1 MDCIERLKK
10 NSEENDL
17 RMRKSLIW
25 LTLFLFIAGCR
36 LLPTKTITPIPLET
50 EDTLNTPG
58 ALVTS
63 TIVITQTHTPVFTIL
78 PTLTQ
83 TPSPTPTFTASPI
96 IISTAT
102 LLPFKL
108 QSASPVYIKN
118 FNYPDKGC
126 NWLGVAGQVFDVDGN
141 PINNLVVVI
150 KGRLGEKAISSA
162 MLTGLKEA
170 NSYGPGG
177 YEIFLNDKVIGST
190 KSLLIYINDLN
201 GNELTPKIEFDTF
214 ADCNKNLIII
224 NFQAIK

>member
-1 MDCIERLKK
+1 VDCIGRLKK

-17 RMRKSLIW
+17 KMRKSLIW

-36 LLPTKTITPIPLET
+36 LLPTKTITPIPMET
-50 EDTLNTPG
+50 IDTQNTPS

-63 TIVITQTHTPVFTIL
+63 TAVVTQTQTSESTLL
-78 PTLTQ
+78 PTPTQ
-83 TPSPTPTFTASPI
+83 APSLMPTFTASPI

-102 LLPFKL
+102 RLTFKL

-126 NWLGVAGQVFDVDGN
+126 NWLGVAGHVFDVDGK
-141 PINNLVVVI
+141 PINNLIIVI
-150 KGRLGEKAISSA
+150 KGRLGEKVVNSVV
-162 MLTGLKEA
+162 LTGLKEA
-170 NSYGPGG
+170 NIYGPGG

-190 KSLLIYINDLN
+190 KSLIIHINDLN
-201 GNELTPKIEFDTF
+201 GNALTPEIEFDTF

-224 NFQAIK
+224 NFQAIH

>member
-1 MDCIERLKK
+1 
-10 NSEENDL
+10 
-17 RMRKSLIW
+17 MRKSLIW

-36 LLPTKTITPIPLET
+36 LLPIKTITPIPLET
-50 EDTLNTPG
+50 EDILNTPS

-63 TIVITQTHTPVFTIL
+63 TIEITKTQTSVSSIL

-83 TPSPTPTFTASPI
+83 TPSPMPTFTASPI
-96 IISTAT
+96 IKSTAT
-102 LLPFKL
+102 RLPFKL
-108 QSASPVYIKN
+108 QSISPVYIKN

-150 KGRLGEKAISSA
+150 KGRLGEKAINSA

-170 NSYGPGG
+170 NDYGPAG
-177 YEIFLNDKVIGST
+177 YEITLTDKVIGST
-190 KSLLIYINDLN
+190 KSLLIHINDLN
-201 GNELTPKIEFDTF
+201 GNALTPEIEFDTF

>member
-1 MDCIERLKK
+1 
-10 NSEENDL
+10 
-17 RMRKSLIW
+17 MRKSLIW

-63 TIVITQTHTPVFTIL
+63 TIVITQTQTPVFTIL

-201 GNELTPKIEFDTF
+201 GNALSPEIEFDTF

>member
-63 TIVITQTHTPVFTIL
+63 TIVITQTQTPVFTIL
-78 PTLTQ
+78 PILTQ

-141 PINNLVVVI
+141 PIDNLVVVI

-190 KSLLIYINDLN
+190 KSLLIHINDLN
-201 GNELTPKIEFDTF
+201 GNALTPEIEFDTF
-214 ADCNKNLIII
+214 ADCKKNLIII